1 VPIRPENRQRYPEN
15 WKEIRSAILRRAG
28 NRCEECGLHNHSIG
42 TRDKAGTFRHPYP
55 GQWDIYHDKLHS
67 HHSKQQAL
75 SAAGLIMIVLTI
87 AHLDHQPE
95 NVADDNLR
103 ALCQQCHNR
112 YDAATRRHGIR
123 ERQHEGQLR
132 LPI

>member
-1 VPIRPENRQRYPEN
+1 MPIRPENRQRYPEN
-15 WKEIRSAILRRAG
+15 WKEIRAAILRRAG

-42 TRDKAGTFRHPYP
+42 TRHKDGTFRNPYP
-55 GQWDIYHDKLHS
+55 GQWDIYHDNLRS

-75 SAAGLIMIVLTI
+75 TAAGLIMIVLTI

-95 NVADDNLR
+95 NVDPANLKS
-103 ALCQQCHNR
+103 LCQKCHNR
-112 YDAATRRHGIR
+112 YDATNRRKGIR

-132 LPI
+132 LPL